1 MLTHPLGSGDGARKP
16 LAAIP
21 WRVVQ
26 HFYLDLQDC
35 RLERIVAF
43 VWALAGLGSYSVSTP
58 RSSSMVSTGPSAGS
72 SSSGGRES
80 QVWPSV
86 PQRRSAR
93 SSSLSA
99 SLMEVRERRASAGT
113 AAPSEMINVYYMYRM
128 EAREH
133 ELLRA
138 QAATHH
144 VQGVRRV
151 KHVPAMLSKG
161 GHCTRERRALVQ
173 CGQMLRRVRATTHAH
188 TLGFF

>member
-1 MLTHPLGSGDGARKP
+1 MLNIPGAQEGHQSNQAPTLACAARDDDDDDDDQAATNSFVTLGIISLVIFNG
-16 LAAIP
+16 LHS
-21 WRVVQ
+21 VV
-26 HFYLDLQDC
+26 Y
-35 RLERIVAF
+35 
-43 VWALAGLGSYSVSTP
+43 W
-58 RSSSMVSTGPSAGS
+58 STGPSAGS

-86 PQRRSAR
+86 PQRRS
-93 SSSLSA
+93 SSLSA
-99 SLMEVRERRASAGT
+99 SLMEVRERRTSPGT
-113 AAPSEMINVYYMYRM
+113 AAPSKMINVYYMYRM

-173 CGQMLRRVRATTHAH
+173 CGQMLRRVRASTHAH